1 MKKNY
6 TSRWR
11 FLSFGLAINF
21 LIMLALVSCAQQ
33 PKNQEMLNNNAKTLK
48 IGIIGSGNVGGTL
61 GKKWSKAGYK
71 VFFSSRHPE
80 ELKDLVTSAG
90 PNAQAG
96 TIENAIK
103 FADVVVLAVPYK
115 AEAELS
121 NKYKSLVGSKILI
134 DCDNAYSFRDGA
146 VVDDAKSAGV
156 AYYTQQHY
164 FPNAR
169 LIRAFN
175 AVNASSVA
183 SAEANNKIAIPFATD
198 DPKLKSVA
206 EELIIA
212 TDGIP
217 KDGGS
222 IKESKSFDL

>member
-1 MKKNY
+1 MKSINLFRQKI
-6 TSRWR
+6 
-11 FLSFGLAINF
+11 LSFLAVAHIF
-21 LIMLALVSCAQQ
+21 IMLTLVSCAQQ
-33 PKNQEMLNNNAKTLK
+33 PKESKIGTSVKSLK

-121 NKYKSLVGSKILI
+121 NKYKSFIGDKILI

-146 VVDDAKSAGV
+146 VVADAKSEGV
-156 AYYTQQHY
+156 ANYTQRNY
-164 FPNAR
+164 FPKAK

-183 SAEANNKIAIPFATD
+183 SADANNKIAIPFATD

-212 TDGIP
+212 ADGIP

-222 IKESKSFDL
+222 IKDSKSFDL